1 MAKKTKKLVSKR
13 IKPVVTPKAPKA
25 PRKPYTKAA
34 KPVEAPVEAP
44 VVVVTTEPAVQTL
57 FQVETTKCWLDDKPL
72 NITWNYPV
80 EYTKVSKDEPLT
92 DKVWDYTTSVIT
104 KVKSFFNKSDYITD
118 IRDAAFAHPLIFGV
132 LFAVA
137 LFAFSALVYTVIGL
151 Y

>member
-1 MAKKTKKLVSKR
+1 MAKKTKKPVSKR
-13 IKPVVTPKAPKA
+13 TKPVVAPKAPKA
-25 PRKPYTKAA
+25 TRKPYTKAV
-34 KPVEAPVEAP
+34 KPVEAP
-44 VVVVTTEPAVQTL
+44 VVVVTTEPATQTL
-57 FQVETTKCWLDDKPL
+57 LQVEATDKPL

-80 EYTKVSKDEPLT
+80 EYTKVSKDEPMG
-92 DKVWDYTTSVIT
+92 DKVLDYTTSVIT

-137 LFAFSALVYTVIGL
+137 LFAFSALVYTVIGM

>member
-13 IKPVVTPKAPKA
+13 IKPVVAAKAPKA

-44 VVVVTTEPAVQTL
+44 VVVVTTEPATQTL
-57 FQVETTKCWLDDKPL
+57 LQVEPTKCWLDDKPL
-72 NITWNYPV
+72 NITWNHPV
-80 EYTKVSKDEPLT
+80 EYTKVSKDEPLG
-92 DKVWDYTTSVIT
+92 DKVLDYTTSVIT

>member
-13 IKPVVTPKAPKA
+13 IKPVVAPKA
-25 PRKPYTKAA
+25 PRKPYAKAV
-34 KPVEAPVEAP
+34 KPVEAP

-57 FQVETTKCWLDDKPL
+57 LQVEATDKPL

-80 EYTKVSKDEPLT
+80 EYTKVSKDEPLG
-92 DKVWDYTTSVIT
+92 DKVLDYTTSVIT

>member
-25 PRKPYTKAA
+25 PRKPYTKAV
-34 KPVEAPVEAP
+34 KPVEAP
-44 VVVVTTEPAVQTL
+44 VVVVTTEPATQTL
-57 FQVETTKCWLDDKPL
+57 LQVEATDKPL

-80 EYTKVSKDEPLT
+80 EYTKVSKDEPLG
-92 DKVWDYTTSVIT
+92 DKVLDYTTSVIT

>member
-25 PRKPYTKAA
+25 PRKPYTKAV
-34 KPVEAPVEAP
+34 KPVEAP

-57 FQVETTKCWLDDKPL
+57 LQVEATDKPL

-80 EYTKVSKDEPLT
+80 EYTKVSKDEPLG
-92 DKVWDYTTSVIT
+92 DKVLDYTTSVIT

>member
-13 IKPVVTPKAPKA
+13 IKPVVAPKAPKA
-25 PRKPYTKAA
+25 PKATRKPYTKAV

-57 FQVETTKCWLDDKPL
+57 LQVEPTDKPL

-80 EYTKVSKDEPLT
+80 EYTKVSKDEPLV
-92 DKVWDYTTSVIT
+92 DEVLNYSTSVIS
-104 KVKSFFNKSDYITD
+104 KVKSFFNKSDYITA

-137 LFAFSALVYTVIGL
+137 LFAFSALVYAVIGL

>member
-13 IKPVVTPKAPKA
+13 IKPVVAPKAPKA
-25 PRKPYTKAA
+25 TRKPYTKAV

-57 FQVETTKCWLDDKPL
+57 LQVEPTDKPL

-80 EYTKVSKDEPLT
+80 EYTKVSKDEPLV
-92 DKVWDYTTSVIT
+92 DEVLNYSTSVIS

-132 LFAVA
+132 LFAIA

>member
-13 IKPVVTPKAPKA
+13 IKPVVTPKAP
-25 PRKPYTKAA
+25 RKPYTKAA
-34 KPVEAPVEAP
+34 KPVEAP

-57 FQVETTKCWLDDKPL
+57 LQVEPTKCWLDDKPL
-72 NITWNYPV
+72 TITWNHPV
-80 EYTKVSKDEPLT
+80 EYTKVSKDEPLG
-92 DKVWDYTTSVIT
+92 DKVLDYTTSVIT

>member
-13 IKPVVTPKAPKA
+13 TKPVVAPKAPKA
-25 PRKPYTKAA
+25 PRKPYTKAV
-34 KPVEAPVEAP
+34 KPVEAP

-57 FQVETTKCWLDDKPL
+57 LQVEATDKPL

-80 EYTKVSKDEPLT
+80 EYTKVSKDEPLG
-92 DKVWDYTTSVIT
+92 DKVLDYTTSVIT

>member
-1 MAKKTKKLVSKR
+1 MAKKTKKPVSKR
-13 IKPVVTPKAPKA
+13 TKPVVAPKAPKA
-25 PRKPYTKAA
+25 PRKPYTKAV
-34 KPVEAPVEAP
+34 KPVEAP

-57 FQVETTKCWLDDKPL
+57 LQVEATDKPL

-80 EYTKVSKDEPLT
+80 EYTKVSKDEPLG
-92 DKVWDYTTSVIT
+92 DKVLDYTTSVIT

>member
-13 IKPVVTPKAPKA
+13 IKPVVAPKAPKA
-25 PRKPYTKAA
+25 PRKPYTKAV
-34 KPVEAPVEAP
+34 KPVEAP

-57 FQVETTKCWLDDKPL
+57 LQVEATDKPL

-80 EYTKVSKDEPLT
+80 EYTKVSKDEPLG
-92 DKVWDYTTSVIT
+92 DKVLDYTTSVIT

-132 LFAVA
+132 L
-137 LFAFSALVYTVIGL
+137 
-151 Y
+151 

>member
-13 IKPVVTPKAPKA
+13 IKPVVAPKAPKA

-34 KPVEAPVEAP
+34 KPVEAPV
-44 VVVVTTEPAVQTL
+44 VVVTTEPAVQTL
-57 FQVETTKCWLDDKPL
+57 LQVEATDKPL

-80 EYTKVSKDEPLT
+80 EYTKVSKDEPLG
-92 DKVWDYTTSVIT
+92 DKVLDYTTSLIT

>member
-13 IKPVVTPKAPKA
+13 IKPVVTPKAP
-25 PRKPYTKAA
+25 RKPYTKAA
-34 KPVEAPVEAP
+34 KPVEAPV
-44 VVVVTTEPAVQTL
+44 VVVTTEPATQTL
-57 FQVETTKCWLDDKPL
+57 LQVEATDKPL

-80 EYTKVSKDEPLT
+80 EYTKVSKDEPLG
-92 DKVWDYTTSVIT
+92 DKVLDYTTSVIT

>member
-25 PRKPYTKAA
+25 PRKPYTKAV
-34 KPVEAPVEAP
+34 KPVEAP

-57 FQVETTKCWLDDKPL
+57 LQVEATDKPL

-80 EYTKVSKDEPLT
+80 EYTKVSKDEPLG
-92 DKVWDYTTSVIT
+92 DKVLDYTTSVIY

>member
-13 IKPVVTPKAPKA
+13 IKPVVAPKTPKAT
-25 PRKPYTKAA
+25 RKPYTKAV
-34 KPVEAPVEAP
+34 KPVEAP

-57 FQVETTKCWLDDKPL
+57 LQVEPTDKPL

-80 EYTKVSKDEPLT
+80 EYTKVSKDEPLV
-92 DKVWDYTTSVIT
+92 DEVLNYSTSVIS
-104 KVKSFFNKSDYITD
+104 KVKSFFKKSDYITA

>member
-13 IKPVVTPKAPKA
+13 IKPVVTPKAP
-25 PRKPYTKAA
+25 RKPYTKAV
-34 KPVEAPVEAP
+34 KPVEAP

-57 FQVETTKCWLDDKPL
+57 LQVEATDKPL

-80 EYTKVSKDEPLT
+80 EYTKVSKDEPLG
-92 DKVWDYTTSVIT
+92 DKVLDYTTSLIT